1 MFLEQG
7 ILCMYKDN
15 YNSVFKI
22 INKKLYLIFNFSM
35 RGN

>member
-22 INKKLYLIFNFSM
+22 INKKLYLFNFSM